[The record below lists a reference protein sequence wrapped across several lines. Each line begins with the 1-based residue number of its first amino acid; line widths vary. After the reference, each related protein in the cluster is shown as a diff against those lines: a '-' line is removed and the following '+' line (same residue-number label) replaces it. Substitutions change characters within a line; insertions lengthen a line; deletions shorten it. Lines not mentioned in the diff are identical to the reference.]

1 MQSPETHLS
10 LIARLQDLGDA
21 DAWHQFSE
29 LYRPIVVR
37 MGLAKGLQNADAEDL
52 AQRVLVS
59 VSGAIARWDP
69 SGKARF
75 RTWLKRVTDNAILNA
90 ISRARPDQGRGNHE
104 DQSLL
109 LQQPDR
115 SGPDSRLLQMEF
127 RRQVMHWAAQRIRDE
142 FTETT
147 WQAFWMTAV
156 EGRAA
161 DDVGAQ
167 LGRNRGSI
175 YAARS
180 RVMRRLVEQASE
192 FDEWES
198 NE

>member
-1 MQSPETHLS
+1 MQSPETQLS
-10 LIARLQDLGDA
+10 LIARLQDLGDT

-52 AQRVLVS
+52 AQRVLLS
-59 VSGAIARWDP
+59 VSGAIERWDP
-69 SGKARF
+69 AGKARF

-90 ISRARPDQGRGNHE
+90 ISRARPDQGRGDHQ

-115 SGPDSRLLQMEF
+115 SGPDSRLLKMEF
-127 RRQVMHWAAQRIRDE
+127 RRQVMHWAAQQIRDE

-147 WQAFWMTAV
+147 WQAFWLTAV

-180 RVMRRLVEQASE
+180 RVMKRLVEQISE

-198 NE
+198 HE